1 MPKPPQ
7 TAHAHPPAAGSIPFP
22 RSAVYALTPQGAL
35 LALRIAHSTGAT
47 PYFADSLR
55 PVVLAALAGAAQ
67 RASGMGTPSQ
77 PQAGQ
82 GATLPGPHFFPAF
95 KACLQET
102 FSQFRC
108 HIIIGATGIA
118 VRCLAPLMQSKTKDP
133 AVLVL
138 DQNARHVISLL
149 SGHLGRANQY
159 ACQLATHLGAEP
171 VITTATDVAGVPAID
186 VLADKTGM
194 FITRTQRLRYPNAA
208 LVAGTPVGLYDP
220 HSLLLTPENDNT
232 HHFSPLWPNALPFP
246 LCPAREEAHMLHQW
260 ASMAPHPSVAVT
272 PARTALP
279 APHLA
284 LCPRMVYAG
293 VGCTRGTAMQRIV
306 GAIALACH
314 KAGVLPQSLAGLA
327 SLAAKH
333 DEQGLL
339 QAAKALG
346 LPLRFF
352 DAPTLQR
359 RPGPSFSPKAQEHFG
374 LPGVSEAAAL
384 AVAGEHSLLVLPKTV
399 FFGVTVALAAP
410 ATGQCR
416 ER

>member
-1 MPKPPQ
+1 MPKHPP
-7 TAHAHPPAAGSIPFP
+7 TAHAHPLAPSSIPFP

-35 LALRIAHSTGAT
+35 LALRIARITGAT
-47 PYFADSLR
+47 PYFAESLK
-55 PVVLAALAGAAQ
+55 PVVQAALYSTATATP
-67 RASGMGTPSQ
+67 ASARVAPL
-77 PQAGQ
+77 QAH
-82 GATLPGPHFFPAF
+82 ATLENALPAAHFFSAF

-102 FSQFRC
+102 FSQHRC

-118 VRCLAPLMQSKTKDP
+118 VRCLAPLIQSKTKDP

-186 VLADKTGM
+186 VLADKAGM
-194 FITRTQRLRYPNAA
+194 FITRTERLRYPNAA
-208 LVAGTPVGLYDP
+208 LVAGTLVGLYDP
-220 HSLLLTPENDNT
+220 HSLLLAPEGDNNN
-232 HHFSPLWPNALPFP
+232 HFSPLWANTLPFP
-246 LCPAREEAHMLHQW
+246 LCPAREEAHMLQQW
-260 ASMAPHPSVAVT
+260 ATMASHPCVAVT

-279 APHLA
+279 APHLV

-293 VGCTRGTAMQRIV
+293 VGCTRGTSMQRIV
-306 GAIALACH
+306 GAIALGCH
-314 KAGVLPQSLAGLA
+314 KAGILPQSLAGLA
-327 SLAAKH
+327 SFTAKS

-346 LPLRFF
+346 LPLHFF
-352 DAPTLQR
+352 DAPTLNN
-359 RPGPSFSPKAQEHFG
+359 RPGPSFSPKAQEQFG
-374 LPGVSEAAAL
+374 VPGVSEAAAL
-384 AVAGEHSLLVLPKTV
+384 AAAGEHSLLVLPKTV

-410 ATGQCR
+410 VTAP
-416 ER
+416 

>member
-1 MPKPPQ
+1 MPKHTPPTHAPAP
-7 TAHAHPPAAGSIPFP
+7 TASSIPFP

-35 LALRIAHSTGAT
+35 LALRIARITGAT
-47 PYFADSLR
+47 PYLAESLK
-55 PVVLAALAGAAQ
+55 PVAQAASVGTGT
-67 RASGMGTPSQ
+67 ASRNTIP
-77 PQAGQ
+77 PFLHA
-82 GATLPGPHFFPAF
+82 LPGEQPAPPHYFSAF

-118 VRCLAPLMQSKTKDP
+118 VRCLAPLIQSKTKDP

-159 ACQLATHLGAEP
+159 ACQLASHLGAEP

-186 VLADKTGM
+186 VLADMAGM
-194 FITRTQRLRYPNAA
+194 FIPHTERLRYPNAA
-208 LVAGTPVGLYDP
+208 LVAGTPVGLFDP
-220 HSLLLTPENDNT
+220 HSLLLSPESDNN
-232 HHFSPLWPNALPFP
+232 HHFSPLWHNTLPFP

-260 ASMAPHPSVAVT
+260 ASMTTHTCVAVT
-272 PARTALP
+272 PARTPLP
-279 APHLA
+279 APHLV
-284 LCPRMVYAG
+284 LCPRMIYAG
-293 VGCTRGTAMQRIV
+293 VGCTRGTSMQRIV

-314 KAGVLPQSLAGLA
+314 KAGILPQSLAGLA
-327 SLAAKH
+327 SLTAKH

-346 LPLRFF
+346 LPLQFF
-352 DAPTLQR
+352 DAPTLAN
-359 RPGPSFSPKAQEHFG
+359 RPGPSFSPKAQERFG
-374 LPGVSEAAAL
+374 VPGVSEAAAL
-384 AVAGEHSLLVLPKTV
+384 AAAGEHSLLVLPKTV